1 MADDNLAARFA
12 RTIRDLLV
20 PPPVVPNFDE
30 APDPEIA
37 RIEWAIARL
46 PKQTRD
52 VFLMHRFDDLPY
64 DRIAHRLGISV
75 KTVERELVRVLC
87 AIREAREDHAREQSK

>member
-20 PPPVVPNFDE
+20 PPPVVPNFEE

-37 RIEWAIARL
+37 RIE
-46 PKQTRD
+46 
-52 VFLMHRFDDLPY
+52 
-64 DRIAHRLGISV
+64 
-75 KTVERELVRVLC
+75 
-87 AIREAREDHAREQSK
+87 